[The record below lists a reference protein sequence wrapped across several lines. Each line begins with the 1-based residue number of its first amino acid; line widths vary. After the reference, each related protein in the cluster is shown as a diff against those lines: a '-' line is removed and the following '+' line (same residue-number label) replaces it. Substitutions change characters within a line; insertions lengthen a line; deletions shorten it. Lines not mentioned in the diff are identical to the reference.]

1 MWWIIGVVVLG
12 VIIFRTVN
20 KDYKESVHT
29 NVTRFGGMEQKYK
42 TLVLYFTQHPA
53 SRIAKLT
60 NDSITISS
68 STINVRIDS
77 VGGSTEIYLD
87 AIMPIVGKI
96 SNKWKFQQGYP
107 QERMIEDIENFL
119 EWKMEQFKKIIDD
132 E

>member
-1 MWWIIGVVVLG
+1 MWWIIGAVVLV
-12 VIIFRTVN
+12 VIIFRTIN

-53 SRIAKLT
+53 SRITKLT

-68 STINVRIDS
+68 STINVKIDS
-77 VGGSTEIYLD
+77 VGGNTEVYLD

-107 QERMIEDIENFL
+107 QDKMIEDIENFL
-119 EWKMEQFKKIIDD
+119 EWKVEQFNKMIDN
-132 E
+132 